1 MSDSLYIHRDIS
13 LLEFN
18 KRVLAEAER
27 DNNRLLDRLKFLAIV
42 ASNTEEFFMV
52 RMAALKKQHTISQQ
66 NEELLDEL
74 RTRYRALVDEQYRM
88 FADISKKMSDEGI
101 TLYTDYSSALRSI
114 EQLES
119 FFMQDVLPVLTP
131 ISIGPTHPFPHL
143 VSGRMYLV
151 VSLRAENGRT
161 DKIEKTTVSFIEV
174 PSKIFGRFMC
184 PEKNVFVPLEFL
196 IMHFVPAIYNGYIV
210 QSIVPIHFTRD
221 ADLSI
226 EEENVTDLLSELETS
241 IKRMHTRN
249 VVRCMYTG
257 GLSEQVASL
266 LTKKTM
272 LNFEDMYELPCILL
286 LQDCME
292 LYSKIDRSDLK
303 NQCSEPFYP
312 HIFKTKDIFSRIAD
326 RQIVLY
332 HPFHSYR
339 PVVEFLEIAADDP
352 GVLAIKQTLYRS
364 NTDSGVINAL
374 IRAAEN
380 GKHVSVVVELKARFD
395 ERRNIEWAKKLE
407 EAGAHVVYGLAG
419 LKTHA
424 KCLLVVRKEKKGIV
438 KYVHMATGNYNER
451 TAELYCDVSF
461 FTAEPSY
468 GADASML
475 FNLLTGF
482 SYPTEWHVCAAAPF
496 TLRARL
502 LQYIR
507 READY
512 AAKGMTAHIILK
524 MNSLEDKEIVDT
536 LYEASKAGVRIDL
549 IVRGICILRPGLPGI
564 SETITV
570 NSIIGSFLEHARI
583 YFFHNGGN
591 PEYYCASADCMTR
604 NLDRR
609 IELMFPVTDKDGT
622 ELLRE
627 ILALQ
632 ADDRE
637 NRWKLHSDGS
647 YKKIS
652 PDKKNDSFRTI
663 AVMLAKRE
671 PQKNT
676 AKQLSGKKKGGKS

>member
-1 MSDSLYIHRDIS
+1 MTDSLYIHRDIS

-18 KRVLAEAER
+18 TRVLAEAER
-27 DNNRLLDRLKFLAIV
+27 ENNRLLERLKFCAIV

-52 RMAALKKQHTISQQ
+52 RMAALKKQHALSPH
-66 NEELLDEL
+66 NDALLTEL
-74 RTRYRALVDEQYRM
+74 RTRYRALVDEQYRH
-88 FADISKKMSDEGI
+88 FSTIIKALSHEGI
-101 TLYTDYSSALRSI
+101 ALLTEYATVAPYVESLR
-114 EQLES
+114 S

-143 VSGRMYLV
+143 ASGRMYLAV
-151 VSLRAENGRT
+151 NLRAEKTRT
-161 DKIEKTTVSFIEV
+161 DSIEKTTVSFMEV
-174 PSKIFGRFMC
+174 PSKIFGRFIC
-184 PEKNVFVPLEFL
+184 PEKDVFVPIELV
-196 IMHFVPAIYNGYIV
+196 IMHFIPEIYSGYTV
-210 QSIVPIHFTRD
+210 QSITPIHVTRD
-221 ADLSI
+221 ADLTI

-249 VVRCMYTG
+249 IVRCMYTG
-257 GLSEQVASL
+257 TFEEHVGALFL
-266 LTKKTM
+266 KKTK
-272 LNFEDMYELPCILL
+272 LQTDDMYSVPSLLL

-292 LYSKIDRSDLK
+292 LYGKIDRNDLK
-303 NQCSEPFYP
+303 NPQIEPFYP
-312 HIFKTKDIFSRIAD
+312 HIFKTKDIFSRIAE

-339 PVVEFLEIAADDP
+339 PVVEFLEAAADDP

-364 NTDSGVINAL
+364 NTDSGIIKAL

-438 KYVHMATGNYNER
+438 KYIHMATGNYNER

-461 FTAEPSY
+461 FTAEPAY

-482 SYPTEWHVCAAAPF
+482 TYPTDWQVCAVAPF
-496 TLRARL
+496 TLRSTL
-502 LQYIR
+502 LQLIR
-507 READY
+507 REAEY
-512 AAKGMTAHIILK
+512 AAKGMTAHIIMK
-524 MNSLEDKEIVDT
+524 MNSLEDKEITDA
-536 LYEASKAGVRIDL
+536 LYDASKSGVRIEL
-549 IVRGICILRPGLPGI
+549 IVRGICILRPGLSGI
-564 SETITV
+564 SDNISV

-609 IELMFPVTDKDGT
+609 VELMFPVTDRKAAEFLHT
-622 ELLRE
+622 LLT
-627 ILALQ
+627 LQ
-632 ADDRE
+632 ANDRD
-637 NRWKLHSDGS
+637 NRWKLNSDGQ
-647 YKKIS
+647 YKKVS
-652 PDKKNDSFRTI
+652 SEKKNDSFVTI
-663 AVMLAKRE
+663 ARMLAQHE
-671 PQKNT
+671 PQK
-676 AKQLSGKKKGGKS
+676 KESKKIVVKHKGGKS